1 MIEVDVMLKINT
13 TFEKVWSIISNV
25 DNDHNYWK
33 KIVRIK
39 NISRDRNVVV
49 REIYMSSGSKYH
61 QKITLFPKEGMHIRW
76 TKGTITGIKDIML
89 IDSGNTTI
97 IRVQISYKPRGAVR
111 IGSRDILEEL
121 QSEAENAL
129 ELIKKEA
136 EFNPYNTIKNKTRIE
151 SS

>member
-111 IGSRDILEEL
+111 IGSRGILEEL